1 MIYQI
6 KNMLLNVTQELLK
19 GEVND
24 VVVCQDL
31 SAVTKVFYT
40 VLVIK
45 DHDVAKK
52 ILKIYEESGTGS
64 EKTYITKGTYQDN
77 YLMVFPYEEERE
89 LERFFKAEIDNLD
102 NLETLCSEV
111 VIKCI
116 TSGIPFPIMYLQ
128 FQQKKINKSKAG
140 EIFFSYALDL
150 KDLSENIG
158 ERECVTLCAK
168 TLFSML
174 SRITNES
181 TVSYTLLMKKTNR
194 DGYFKFIDLYKD
206 IQAATMTIDKRK
218 LWVRIKMFFSKH
230 GEKIYRF
237 ILAICLT
244 AAVIALVM
252 LLSQLIFGDIPLYR
266 IFVNT
271 FKKIG
276 TESMLQ

>member
-40 VLVIK
+40 VIIIK
-45 DHDVAKK
+45 DREIAKK
-52 ILKIYEESGTGS
+52 MLRIYEENGASS
-64 EKTYITKGTYQDN
+64 EKTYITKGTYQDK
-77 YLMVFPYEEERE
+77 YLMVFPYEEERD
-89 LERFFKAEIDNLD
+89 LEKFFQAEIDNL
-102 NLETLCSEV
+102 NACENLCSEV

-116 TSGIPFPIMYLQ
+116 TSGIPFPIVYLQ
-128 FQQKKINKSKAG
+128 FLQKKINKSKSG
-140 EIFFSYALDL
+140 EIFFSYSLDL

-158 ERECVTLCAK
+158 EKECVTLCAK

-174 SRITNES
+174 SRVTNEA

-194 DGYFKFIDLYKD
+194 DGYYKFIDLYKD

-218 LWVRIKMFFSKH
+218 LWTRIKMFFLKH
-230 GEKIYRF
+230 GDVIYRC
-237 ILAICLT
+237 ILSVCIT
-244 AAVIALVM
+244 VAVIALIM
-252 LLSQLIFGDIPLYR
+252 LLSQLFFGDIPLYR

-276 TESMLQ
+276 TESLVQ